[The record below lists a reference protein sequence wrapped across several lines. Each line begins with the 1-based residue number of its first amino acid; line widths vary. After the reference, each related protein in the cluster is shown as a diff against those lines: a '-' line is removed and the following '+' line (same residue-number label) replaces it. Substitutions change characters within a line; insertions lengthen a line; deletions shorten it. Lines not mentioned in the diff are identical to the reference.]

1 MNLHA
6 ARLAALSLLAAAC
19 APVDDDRAA
28 TSTAAAT
35 ACTTVTLQCNGNGT
49 LYRTAGGGGTTPV
62 LTDRASP
69 LELVQR
75 ACTTSTD
82 CGVAYLPLN
91 KCGAYRAYGVNRSAL
106 STFSLSVNY
115 CLAQYVECAPYAY
128 SIVAED
134 GRYASKSGGVSVQ
147 CCAGRCATT
156 VGFTL

>member
-35 ACTTVTLQCNGNGT
+35 ACTTVALECNVT
-49 LYRTAGGGGTTPV
+49 RYRTTGGGSTPV
-62 LTDRASP
+62 PPTYEATP
-69 LELVQR
+69 LDLVQR
-75 ACTTSTD
+75 ACTTSFD

-91 KCGAYRAYGVNRSAL
+91 NCGAYRAYGVNRASL

-115 CLAQYVECAPYAY
+115 CLAQYVACSPYAY
-128 SIVAED
+128 SVVAED
-134 GRYASKSGGVSVQ
+134 GRYAPKSGAVSVQ

-156 VGFTL
+156 AASTL